1 MFIRIFPNR
10 KLCAT
15 KYHPLSK
22 WDFRFTLASPSQSEY
37 EKWADKGSHECRV
50 DFDFEKTVDFQL
62 PRFHYAISENFQL
75 FDDSFHVFW
84 SRLMLDLAWVI
95 NIYYSNQKTDSVNI
109 NLESLDSWLSLNEV
123 VKILVHFILDAWHS
137 QTRTYIYGAP

>member
-1 MFIRIFPNR
+1 MSWQRLSRMQGRLRLWKNR
-10 KLCAT
+10 RLSTSTISLRDLWKLPT
-15 KYHPLSK
+15 
-22 WDFRFTLASPSQSEY
+22 
-37 EKWADKGSHECRV
+37 
-50 DFDFEKTVDFQL
+50 
-62 PRFHYAISENFQL
+62 

-137 QTRTYIYGAP
+137 QTRTHIYGAPWLNGKKWAFIILSYPPVRLSVCTSVRLSYVTL